1 MVEIRVSPERLRSV
15 ASQLDNQRTEIDSTL
30 TRMKGMIDN
39 LSGEWSGLAQLDYAQ
54 MFDSEVPRM
63 QTQINEILENL
74 TQALRKVATD
84 FERTDQD
91 TI

>member
-1 MVEIRVSPERLRSV
+1 MVEIRVSPERLRNV

-30 TRMKGMIDN
+30 TRMRGEIDN

-63 QTQINEILENL
+63 QTQINEILEEL

-84 FERTDQD
+84 FERTDQE